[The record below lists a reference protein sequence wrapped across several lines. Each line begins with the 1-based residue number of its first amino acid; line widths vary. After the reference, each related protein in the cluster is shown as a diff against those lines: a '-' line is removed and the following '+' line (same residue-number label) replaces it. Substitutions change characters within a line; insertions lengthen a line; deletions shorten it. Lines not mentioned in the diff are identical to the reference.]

1 MEVANIYDNGPIS
14 PVARINEHLGI
25 LTEGSYKYFKIDY
38 MEPLPRSRPL
48 MIDFVALTVSAN
60 IAAYT
65 SLAARPV
72 AALNPGGSDVQK
84 EFLHFRWEPIDD
96 VEGNLFQLNNMGRF
110 SAAQVFATVT
120 KFSRDTDPW
129 LAGTTFFVIGVN
141 KEATISAYNP
151 NAVALL
157 RARFVFWGYRY
168 LVTPILGKAPEHAT
182 MLPAAAAVY

>member
-14 PVARINEHLGI
+14 PIAKIHENIGV
-25 LTEGSYKYFKIDY
+25 LTEGSYQYFNLDY
-38 MEPLPRSRPL
+38 MEGLPRSRPL

-60 IAAYT
+60 IPPYT
-65 SLAARPV
+65 SLTARAV
-72 AALNPGGSDVQK
+72 QALNPGGSDKQK
-84 EFLHFRWEPIDD
+84 EFLHFRFEPIDD
-96 VEGNLFQLNNMGRF
+96 VEGNLFELNNMGRF
-110 SAAQVFATVT
+110 SALGVFASVT

-129 LAGTTFFVIGVN
+129 LAATTFFTIGVN

-182 MLPAAAAVY
+182 MLPATAAVY